1 VRESMAEVTFEEFSK
16 LELKVGTVLSAEK
29 VPGADKLYKLVVD
42 TGSEQRVLVAGVAQQ
57 YSAEEL
63 VGRQIAVVANLAPRT
78 LRGIVSQGMLL
89 AAEGENG
96 GISILSPDKKVP
108 NGAKVR

>member
-1 VRESMAEVTFEEFSK
+1 MEIAFDEFVK
-16 LELKVGTVLSAEK
+16 IELKVGTILSAEK

-42 TGSEQRVLVAGVAQQ
+42 TGSEKRTLVAGVAQQ

-78 LRGIVSQGMLL
+78 LRGIASQGMLL
-89 AAEGENG
+89 AAEGESG
-96 GISILSPDKKVP
+96 GIAMLSPDKKVP
-108 NGAKVR
+108 NGAKIR

>member
-1 VRESMAEVTFEEFSK
+1 MAEVTFEEFSK
-16 LELKVGTVLSAEK
+16 LELKVGTIISAES

-42 TGSEQRVLVAGVAQQ
+42 TGSEQRTLVAGVAKQ

-63 VGRQIAVVANLAPRT
+63 IGRQIAVVANLAPRT

-89 AAEGENG
+89 AAEGEAG
-96 GISILSPDKKVP
+96 GISILSPDKLVS